1 MYTIMCISNVIAMKI
16 EDGKVSIPSIEIK
29 KKKMS
34 KNFNCPNSKTVVSS
48 AKWPPLGILIG

>member
-1 MYTIMCISNVIAMKI
+1 MGISNEIAMKM
-16 EDGKVSIPSIEIK
+16 EDGKVSIPSIEIY

-34 KNFNCPNSKTVVSS
+34 KIFNCPNSKPVVSS